1 LVPLADD
8 VEDRDADQAGRAIG
22 TMIWKNVRV
31 CDAPSTGR
39 LSISFGSVLKNAAR
53 KNTVNG
59 SE

>member
-1 LVPLADD
+1 MLKIVMLIRPD
-8 VEDRDADQAGRAIG
+8 RAIG

-31 CDAPSTGR
+31 CEAPSTTAAS
-39 LSISFGSVLKNAAR
+39 SISFGSVLKNAAR